1 MDLAPVTAQPATS
14 PVLCLR
20 RGHSKCQQP
29 PYTVA
34 DLTYDHATATSPAP
48 VARSLP
54 RNVCYQ
60 TALSCCT
67 VCTALSATHL
77 GESCRATGRPTS
89 SYTLC
94 RHSHAAQ
101 AGSNTHQQQRRG
113 LPLQEVADCL
123 AEAGLVQWQHS
134 SRQTGPFQQRRR
146 MRPLCLLPPLQ
157 LLLIIAGVSAQDCRP
172 PGHGCADDYACCD
185 GCCLSGVCEYTRA
198 PCYIDRDDM
207 CLSHYCPGGFECYL
221 YQPHV
226 SVAPYPDCRPV
237 KN

>member
-1 MDLAPVTAQPATS
+1 MFPVSPHCRCRKRDLVTSVRGSAVYRRCTGTCLSYLPRPLRRRDSVRDQLGSNSPTSQPRALCPCNAGTTLGGVTS
-14 PVLCLR
+14 PLY
-20 RGHSKCQQP
+20 S
-29 PYTVA
+29 
-34 DLTYDHATATSPAP
+34 YDHVTATSPAP

-60 TALSCCT
+60 TPCPAAPCAQHCRRRTSEKAVAPQAAPQVRT
-67 VCTALSATHL
+67 PSVDTPTRPRREATL
-77 GESCRATGRPTS
+77 TS
-89 SYTLC
+89 SNAEVSHC
-94 RHSHAAQ
+94 RK
-101 AGSNTHQQQRRG
+101 
-113 LPLQEVADCL
+113 LQTVWL
-123 AEAGLVQWQHS
+123 K
-134 SRQTGPFQQRRR
+134 
-146 MRPLCLLPPLQ
+146 
-157 LLLIIAGVSAQDCRP
+157 
-172 PGHGCADDYACCD
+172 CADDYACCD